1 VAYYLGI
8 DGGGTKT
15 TCALG
20 DETSL
25 LVSVNTGPSNIT
37 RVGETRA
44 RESLHRAVRE
54 VCAAAKID
62 SRQIRRACIGVAGAG
77 REEVANAVR
86 KIVAEM
92 IPGEIQVVGDTVTS
106 AEAAFGAGPGV
117 IVIAGTGSIAYGRN
131 SQGQTARAGGWGFA
145 VSDEGSAHWI
155 GRTLIHDLM
164 RAIDQRL
171 DDANAMQAT
180 ADAFPLL
187 RKIQAAWN
195 LHSLEGLV
203 RAANS
208 HPDFAALFPLIVAA
222 DADDMTASVLSRA
235 GNELAQLAAI
245 VTRRLFANEI
255 SDDPL
260 VQVAM
265 IGGVFRH
272 SLTVRE
278 SFRRDL
284 QKLDPRVEVKPEIV
298 EPVLGALQMATT
310 GARYRTPR

>member
-1 VAYYLGI
+1 
-8 DGGGTKT
+8 
-15 TCALG
+15 
-20 DETSL
+20 
-25 LVSVNTGPSNIT
+25 
-37 RVGETRA
+37 
-44 RESLHRAVRE
+44 
-54 VCAAAKID
+54 
-62 SRQIRRACIGVAGAG
+62 
-77 REEVANAVR
+77 
-86 KIVAEM
+86 
-92 IPGEIQVVGDTVTS
+92 
-106 AEAAFGAGPGV
+106 
-117 IVIAGTGSIAYGRN
+117 
-131 SQGQTARAGGWGFA
+131 
-145 VSDEGSAHWI
+145 
-155 GRTLIHDLM
+155 
-164 RAIDQRL
+164 
-171 DDANAMQAT
+171 MQAT

-203 RAANS
+203 RAANA